1 MKNVVQ
7 NIYRRFRDSMES
19 IGKKAGEKKA
29 AHVLDMTEGNLYS
42 LMLRFTMPVLLSQV
56 FQQLYNTADAFIV
69 GRYLGTNALAAVTS
83 SGNLIFLMVSFF
95 MGLAMGGGVVISRY
109 FGAKDEKE
117 VSRSVH
123 TMMAFG
129 LVCGLLLTVVGVA
142 FTPTFLVWM
151 RTDPEVMPEAVSY
164 FRYYFLGALA
174 VVMYNI
180 CCSIM
185 NAVGNSKRPLY
196 YLIFSS
202 LVNIALDLLF
212 IGGFGWGVWAAA
224 VATVISQAVS
234 VALCMAYLLRDGN
247 IYTVE
252 LKKIR
257 FHKEILQ
264 EVIRYGLPSG
274 VQNSVIAFA
283 NVIVQSQIN
292 SFGRLAMAGY
302 GIHAK
307 IEGFVFLPVN
317 SFNMAATTFISQ
329 NLGAKQYGR
338 ARKGARFSILAAV
351 LTAEA
356 IGILYYAFAPR
367 LVGLFDKTPGVIE
380 YGVMQAR
387 IVSLF
392 YFLLAFSHSVAAVC
406 RGAGKAFVPML
417 VMLVV
422 WCGLRIGYIIIV
434 MRLFREISYV
444 FWAYPLTWSI
454 SSVIYLIYYLF
465 SDWVHGF
472 EKKAA

>member
-1 MKNVVQ
+1 MVRIQEKTKEKNT
-7 NIYRRFRDSMES
+7 S
-19 IGKKAGEKKA
+19 
-29 AHVLDMTEGNLYS
+29 HVLDMTSENPYS
-42 LMLRFTMPVLLSQV
+42 LMLRFTMPIFFSQV

-95 MGLAMGGGVVISRY
+95 MGMGMGGGVVISRY
-109 FGAKDEKE
+109 FGAKDGKQ

-129 LVCGLLLTVVGVA
+129 IVCGLILTVIGVA
-142 FTPTFLVWM
+142 FTPTFLAWM
-151 RTDPEVMPEAVSY
+151 RTDPEVMPEAVEY

-174 VVMYNI
+174 VVLYNV

-185 NAVGNSKRPLY
+185 NAVGNGKRPLY

-202 LVNIALDLLF
+202 LVNILLDLLF
-212 IGGFGWGVWAAA
+212 IGGFRWGVWAAA
-224 VATVISQAVS
+224 LATVISQAAS
-234 VALCMAYLLRDGN
+234 VVLCMFYLLHEGN

-252 LKKIR
+252 LRKIR
-257 FHKEILQ
+257 FHKDILF
-264 EVIRYGLPSG
+264 EVINYGLPSG

-302 GIHAK
+302 GVHAK

-317 SFNMAATTFISQ
+317 SFNMAVTTFISQ
-329 NLGAKQYGR
+329 NLGAKQYDR
-338 ARKGARFSILAAV
+338 AKKGARFSILTAAI
-351 LTAEA
+351 TAEV
-356 IGILYYAFAPR
+356 IGLFYYIFAP
-367 LVGLFDKTPGVIE
+367 LLIGLFDKTPGVIE
-380 YGVMQAR
+380 YGMMQAR
-387 IVSLF
+387 IVALF

-406 RGAGKAFVPML
+406 RGAGKAIVPMFI
-417 VMLVV
+417 MLIV
-422 WCGLRIGYIIIV
+422 WCGVRITYIIIV
-434 MRLFREISYV
+434 MKLFGEIRYV

-454 SSVIYLIYYLF
+454 SAVIYLVYYLF

-472 EKKAA
+472 EHKKKI

>member
-1 MKNVVQ
+1 MVRIQ
-7 NIYRRFRDSMES
+7 
-19 IGKKAGEKKA
+19 EKTKEKTTS
-29 AHVLDMTEGNLYS
+29 HVLDMTSGNPYS
-42 LMLRFTMPVLLSQV
+42 LMLRFTMPIFLSQV

-95 MGLAMGGGVVISRY
+95 MGMGMGGGVVISRY
-109 FGAKDEKE
+109 FGAKDEKQ

-129 LVCGLLLTVVGVA
+129 IICGLILTVIGVA
-142 FTPTFLVWM
+142 FTPTFLAWM
-151 RTDPEVMPEAVSY
+151 RTDPEVMPEAVEY

-202 LVNIALDLLF
+202 LVNILLDLLF
-212 IGGFGWGVWAAA
+212 IGGFRWGVWAAA
-224 VATVISQAVS
+224 LATVISQAAS
-234 VALCMAYLLRDGN
+234 VVLCMVYLLHKGN

-252 LKKIR
+252 PRKIR
-257 FHKEILQ
+257 FHKDILF
-264 EVIRYGLPSG
+264 EVINYGLPSG

-302 GIHAK
+302 GVHAK

-317 SFNMAATTFISQ
+317 SFNMAVTTFISQ
-329 NLGAKQYGR
+329 NLGAKQYDR
-338 ARKGARFSILAAV
+338 AKKGARFSILTAAI
-351 LTAEA
+351 TAEV
-356 IGILYYAFAPR
+356 IGLFYYIFAPK
-367 LVGLFDKTPGVIE
+367 LIGLFDKTPGVIE
-380 YGVMQAR
+380 YGMMQAR
-387 IVSLF
+387 IVALF
-392 YFLLAFSHSVAAVC
+392 YLLLAFSHSVAAVC
-406 RGAGKAFVPML
+406 RGAGKAIVPMFI
-417 VMLVV
+417 MLFI
-422 WCGLRIGYIIIV
+422 WCGVRITYIIIV
-434 MRLFREISYV
+434 MRLFGEIKYV

-454 SSVIYLIYYLF
+454 SSVIYLVYYLF

-472 EKKAA
+472 EKREKKF